1 MKLYYIED
9 TMFLSNPMQDKVRE
23 RFLSLLQKEQT
34 KIIFISSCHKHTE
47 YLQEFIENYHNVLVS
62 PAIFE
67 IDGIRGQLHSTF
79 LSIEGF
85 PSMQP
90 YSGSVVEYDEDT
102 KTCRRI
108 YLDMF
113 LNHEIFE
120 DTAFEIEDLKEFL
133 EEEFQK
139 IKKKYKVH

>member
-23 RFLSLLQKEQT
+23 RFLCLLQKEQT
-34 KIIFISSCHKHTE
+34 KMILISSCHKHTE
-47 YLQEFIENYHNVLVS
+47 HLQEFIENHQNVLVS
-62 PAIFE
+62 PSIFE
-67 IDGIRGQLHSTF
+67 IDGVRGHLHSTF
-79 LSIEGF
+79 LTVEGF

-90 YSGSVVEYDEDT
+90 FSGAVVEYDEDT

-113 LNHEIFE
+113 LEHEIYE
-120 DTAFEIEDLKEFL
+120 ETVLEIEDLKQFL

-139 IKKKYKVH
+139 IKKKFIVH